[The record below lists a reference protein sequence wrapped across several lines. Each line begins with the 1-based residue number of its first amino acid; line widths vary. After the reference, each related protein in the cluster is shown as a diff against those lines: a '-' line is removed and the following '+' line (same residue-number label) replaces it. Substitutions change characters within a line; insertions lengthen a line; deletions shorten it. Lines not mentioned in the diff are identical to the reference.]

1 MEARDYWYWLGVTED
16 FSASAARRLLGLFG
30 SPEEVFRQRMLPV
43 GEKQQEALEASKRRL
58 DELLRERDGF
68 DAQGIRWCCPA
79 DEDYPKRLLTIPDPP
94 TVLFWKGEF
103 PPEDGK
109 TAAVI
114 GARRCSFYGRS
125 MAERFGRELAG
136 AGVNVISGMAMGIDG
151 YAQSAAVAAGGRS
164 FGILGCGVDQA
175 YPSVN
180 RPLYEK
186 LCLQGGVIS
195 EYKPGTPPLAYHV
208 PIRSRIISG
217 LADVL
222 LVIEARA
229 VSGTRITVDQALEQ
243 GRDVFALP
251 GRLDDPLS
259 EGCNDLIRQGAGIL
273 TGTGDVLSL
282 LQIEDPETGAKGK
295 RKGRSA
301 ANLSAAQKN
310 VLRALSHDPQH
321 LEEIMMKT
329 GYGLGE
335 LSLIL
340 LSLEESGWARP
351 VSGGQYVKTS

>member
-1 MEARDYWYWLGVTED
+1 METRDYWYWLGVTED
-16 FSASAARRLLGLFG
+16 LTPAAAGRLLGLYG
-30 SPEEVFRQRMLPV
+30 SPEEVFRQHTLPV
-43 GEKQQEALEASKRRL
+43 GGRQQEAIDQSKRRL

-68 DAQGIRWCCPA
+68 AAQGIFWCCPA

-94 TVLFWKGEF
+94 AVLFRKGEL
-103 PPEDGK
+103 PPEEGK

-136 AGVNVISGMAMGIDG
+136 AGVNVVSGMAMGIDG
-151 YAQSAAVAAGGRS
+151 YAQSAALAAGGRS
-164 FGILGCGVDQA
+164 FGVLGCGVDQA
-175 YPSVN
+175 YPAVN

-186 LCLQGGVIS
+186 LCVQGGVIS
-195 EYKPGTPPLAYHV
+195 EFKPGTPPLAWHF
-208 PIRSRIISG
+208 PLRNRIISG

-243 GRDVFALP
+243 GRDVLALP

-259 EGCNDLIRQGAGIL
+259 EGCNALIRQGAGIL
-273 TGTGDVLSL
+273 TAAEDVLSL
-282 LQIEDPETGAKGK
+282 LQIGEPSADGKGK
-295 RKGRSA
+295 HRSRSA
-301 ANLSAAQKN
+301 AGLSAAQKN
-310 VLRALSHDPQH
+310 VLRALSYDPQH

-340 LSLEESGWARP
+340 LSLEEAGRIRP
-351 VSGGQYVKTS
+351 VSGGQYVKNA